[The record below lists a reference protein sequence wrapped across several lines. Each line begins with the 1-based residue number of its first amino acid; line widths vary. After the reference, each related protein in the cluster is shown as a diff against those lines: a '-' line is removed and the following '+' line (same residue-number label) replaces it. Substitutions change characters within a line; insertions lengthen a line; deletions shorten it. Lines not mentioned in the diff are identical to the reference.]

1 MGFPKIVYIKGN
13 LPHPHQPS
21 SYETRQELKLI
32 ICLYKENKQS
42 ASFIMPGL
50 YFLLLFGIFRGWFE
64 GLCVLG
70 GNLLVV
76 EIVGKTLGLSFLKCK
91 P

>member
-13 LPHPHQPS
+13 LPHPNQPS

-50 YFLLLFGIFRGWFE
+50 LLGIFR
-64 GLCVLG
+64 
-70 GNLLVV
+70 
-76 EIVGKTLGLSFLKCK
+76 
-91 P
+91 

>member
-13 LPHPHQPS
+13 LPHPNQPS

-50 YFLLLFGIFRGWFE
+50 LLDIFRWWFE
-64 GLCVLG
+64 GLPVLG
-70 GNLLVV
+70 GNLLLV
-76 EIVGKTLGLSFLKCK
+76 ETVSWTLGLSFLKCK
-91 P
+91 S